1 MDEEILACVEE
12 KNIQYLHSGQ
22 ISKYIFPMERI
33 QAHKKKIPHII
44 VRFFIISFKSENEIL
59 FLVQKRGKSKES
71 YPEFFTDS
79 ASGHVIFEKNLDL
92 TKIKNN
98 AIRELEEEF
107 GILKKAIEKI
117 IFYDL
122 SVEED
127 NVTKEIAYIFLGVV
141 DYDAELNPNPEEVDS
156 NESKF
161 YSKSELISIL
171 RNQKSIDY
179 SKKIWEKIISSDVKE
194 MFQSQKIVNTT
205 EKFNT
210 GFFIGRFQ
218 PLHHGHIYV
227 IKRILELCNRIK
239 IGIGSSQMSNNMNDP
254 FTSEERKMFIESAMR
269 KREIPSENYDIFE
282 IPDIFNANKWVD
294 HVTSIVGNFDVA
306 FSNSDWVRQLFESKG
321 IKVGKK
327 LEIFKNKF
335 NGTNVRN
342 LIVKNGKKWFNLV
355 PKEVITLME
364 KFNGIE
370 RMKNLSKNSEK
381 RE

>member
-12 KNIQYLHSGQ
+12 KDIQYLHSGQ

-33 QAHKKKIPHII
+33 QAHKKKIPHLI
-44 VRFFIISFKSENEIL
+44 VRFFIVSFKSENEIL
-59 FLVQKRGKSKES
+59 FLVQKRGNNKES
-71 YPEFFTDS
+71 YPGFFTDS
-79 ASGHVIFEKNLDL
+79 ASGHVVFEQNLDL

-107 GILKKAIEKI
+107 GILKKAIKKI

-122 SVEED
+122 NVEED
-127 NVTKEIAYIFLGVV
+127 KFTKEIAYIFLGIVNK
-141 DYDAELNPNPEEVDS
+141 DAKLNPNPEEIDPK
-156 NESKF
+156 ESMF
-161 YSKSELISIL
+161 YSKSELNEICL
-171 RNQKSIDY
+171 RKSIDY

-210 GFFIGRFQ
+210 GLFIGRFQ

-239 IGIGSSQMSNNMNDP
+239 IGIGSSQISNNVNDP
-254 FTSEERKMFIESAMR
+254 FTSEERKKFIEAAMK
-269 KREIPSENYDIFE
+269 KRNIPLQNYEVFE

-321 IKVGKK
+321 IKIGKK

-342 LIVKNGKKWFNLV
+342 LIVENDKKLYNLV

-370 RMKNLSKNSEK
+370 RMKHLWKNPEK